1 VSIVQGA
8 FSVAP
13 CLTLTVTIRNLFATC
28 WHLIRKFYVAM
39 QAAVPAL
46 VGALTAHAASLL
58 RGWGD
63 GGAGGAEPIE
73 TPIAP

>member
-1 VSIVQGA
+1 
-8 FSVAP
+8 
-13 CLTLTVTIRNLFATC
+13 
-28 WHLIRKFYVAM
+28 M